1 MNKVV
6 SFELAKLLKEKGYDE
21 YSKYAIGIIHNDIV
35 SVPPEFGLKENE
47 DVIYGVLC
55 NSRMDEFNSDY
66 ISAPTIADVVMWL
79 YGKYG
84 VWIVVNITISSD
96 WYFELYDLNSKRN
109 AEIKVNV
116 NLYSSPSEAYE
127 SAIKHYLTKN
137 IKP

>member
-1 MNKVV
+1 MDNYTDILKN
-6 SFELAKLLKEKGYDE
+6 SYAKHRDDLYD
-21 YSKYAIGIIHNDIV
+21 KIDQIL
-35 SVPPEFGLKENE
+35 FGLKENE

-66 ISAPTIADVVMWL
+66 ISAPTIAEVVMWL
-79 YGKYG
+79 YEKYG

-127 SAIKHYLTKN
+127 SAIKHYLTQI